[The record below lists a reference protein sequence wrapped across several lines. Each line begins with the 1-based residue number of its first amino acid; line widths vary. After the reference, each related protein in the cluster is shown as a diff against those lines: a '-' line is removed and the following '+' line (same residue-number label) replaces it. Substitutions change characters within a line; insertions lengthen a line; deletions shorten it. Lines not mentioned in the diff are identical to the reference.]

1 MSRLPYPNE
10 RLATLRRRFV
20 RNYICGTAEAEAEG
34 PKKWTVS
41 GNIVDDADAALA
53 GVTVELDQG
62 GAALFTDESAAVT
75 GAFSFANVPSGTY
88 TLTATLADYVDYT
101 ATVVVAGQAKVVA
114 EFILNSAWEIAG
126 TVLDS
131 DDDPLVADV
140 YLWDN
145 AEMTGSPIDYIAS
158 GIVAGAFA
166 FPDEVADGTYYVQ
179 AVLADYTAADIP
191 LEVVVNGADVSD
203 ADHVLTSNFWT
214 IDGTIT
220 DSEAA
225 DMEDVQVYLYDPAD
239 LVTVLDET
247 LTASDGTYSFTVSN
261 GADYYVKPLFP
272 AFTFAPLYLL
282 SGTIA
287 AADVTGQDFVGT
299 ADV

>member
-101 ATVVVAGQAKVVA
+101 ATVVVAGTAKVVA

-131 DDDPLVADV
+131 DDAALVADV

-145 AEMTGSPIDYIAS
+145 AEMTGAYLDYIAS
-158 GIVAGAFA
+158 GILDGAFA
-166 FPDEVADGTYYVQ
+166 FPNEVANGTYYVQ

-203 ADHVLTSNFWT
+203 ADHVLTSNYWT
-214 IDGTIT
+214 VTGNIE

-225 DMEDVQVYLYDPAD
+225 DMEDVQVNLYDAGD
-239 LVTVLDET
+239 LNTIIET
-247 LTASDGTYSFTVSN
+247 LETDESGDFVFVVPNNGTYHLI
-261 GADYYVKPLFP
+261 PLYGGY
-272 AFTFAPLYLL
+272 TFAPTYITAIAVADAGA
-282 SGTIA
+282 SGN
-287 AADVTGQDFVGT
+287 DFVGT
-299 ADV
+299 ADA